1 MKNNK
6 PNNSR
11 SNEKKSNLKT
21 TSDKSG
27 KTVVT
32 KNAKYVLIKENNK
45 LKSIGTRFSKIKKSI
60 ISKSSNIHNNIFNI
74 IKNIKLPKYI
84 LKYKTQAISG
94 LCLTLSSLLLLTGFS
109 LFYSLSED
117 ENISTYYSAKSYTV
131 FLNNEEIGIVRDR
144 ETVDMAIRKIQ
155 KEYKDKYHTDCNVLS
170 SVEIVESNANDS
182 ELVSDSKLYSSLKSN
197 LDIKSAGYG
206 ISVNGEIIG
215 VLGTKEEA
223 DELINDV
230 KDYFTQ
236 NYEKDQILN
245 ISFDENVS
253 VEAVTV
259 GFDKIDEKENLLEY
273 IIIGTDEKMSY
284 TVENGDT
291 YWDIAIKY
299 DMTVE
304 ELLAANPEA
313 NENRLMPGDEL
324 SLVVPKPFINVNIER
339 KLLAE
344 EKIKYDSE
352 IQEVSYM
359 YTDQKTIKKAG
370 VYGVADVEYI
380 VTEQN
385 GREISREEISRNVK
399 SEPQSEVVLVGT
411 QTPPPK
417 VGSGVFINPLPAS
430 TVSSAYGSRSG
441 GFHRGLDLAKA
452 LGSDIKAA
460 DGGTVIYS
468 GWYGTYGYM
477 IEIDHGGGWTTAYAH
492 CSQLYVTKGE
502 KVYQGQVIAAVGS
515 TGYSTGPHL
524 HFEVRKYKVT
534 KNPAS
539 YIGQQYK

>member
-45 LKSIGTRFSKIKKSI
+45 LKSIVTRFSKIKKSI
-60 ISKSSNIHNNIFNI
+60 ISKSRNIHNNIFNTT
-74 IKNIKLPKYI
+74 KNIKLPKYI
-84 LKYKTQAISG
+84 LKYKTQFISG
-94 LCLTLSSLLLLTGFS
+94 LCLALSSLLLLTGFS

-144 ETVDMAIRKIQ
+144 ETVDTAIRKIQ
-155 KEYKDKYHTDCNVLS
+155 KDYKDKYNTDCNILS

-182 ELVSDSKLYSSLKSN
+182 ELVSDTKLYSSLKSK
-197 LDIKSAGYG
+197 LDIKSAAYG

-223 DELINDV
+223 DELISDI

-245 ISFDENVS
+245 VSFDENVS

-259 GFDKIDEKENLLEY
+259 GFDKIDEKEKLLEY

-304 ELLAANPEA
+304 ELLSANPEA

-417 VGSGVFINPLPAS
+417 VGSGVFINPLPSS
-430 TVSSAYGSRSG
+430 TISSAYGSRSG
-441 GFHRGLDLAKA
+441 GFHRGLDMAKA
-452 LGSDIKAA
+452 SGSDIKAA

-492 CSQLYVTKGE
+492 CSKLYVTKGE

>member
-45 LKSIGTRFSKIKKSI
+45 LKSIVTRFSKIKKSI
-60 ISKSSNIHNNIFNI
+60 ISKSRNIHNNIFNTT
-74 IKNIKLPKYI
+74 KNIKLPKYI
-84 LKYKTQAISG
+84 LKYKTQFISG
-94 LCLTLSSLLLLTGFS
+94 LCLALSSLLLLTGFS

-144 ETVDMAIRKIQ
+144 ETVDTAIRKIQ
-155 KEYKDKYHTDCNVLS
+155 KEYKDKYNTDCNVLS

-182 ELVSDSKLYSSLKSN
+182 ELVSDSKLYSSLKSK
-197 LDIKSAGYG
+197 LDIKSAAYG

-223 DELINDV
+223 DELISDI

-245 ISFDENVS
+245 VSFDENVS

-259 GFDKIDEKENLLEY
+259 GFDKIDEKEKLLEY

-304 ELLAANPEA
+304 ELLSANPEA

-452 LGSDIKAA
+452 SGSDIKAA

-492 CSQLYVTKGE
+492 CSKLYVTKGE

>member
-74 IKNIKLPKYI
+74 TKNIKLPKYI
-84 LKYKTQAISG
+84 LKYKTQFVSG
-94 LCLTLSSLLLLTGFS
+94 LCLALSSLLLLTGFS

-182 ELVSDSKLYSSLKSN
+182 ELVSDSKLYSSLKSK

-236 NYEKDQILN
+236 NYEEDQILN
-245 ISFDENVS
+245 VSFDENVS

-259 GFDKIDEKENLLEY
+259 GFDKIDEKETLLEY

-304 ELLAANPEA
+304 ELLSANPEA

-385 GREISREEISRNVK
+385 GREINREEISRNVK

-430 TVSSAYGSRSG
+430 TISSAYGSRSG
-441 GFHRGLDLAKA
+441 GFHRGLDMAKA
-452 LGSDIKAA
+452 SGSDIKAA

>member
-155 KEYKDKYHTDCNVLS
+155 KEYKDKYNTDCNVLS

-182 ELVSDSKLYSSLKSN
+182 ELVSDSKLYSSLKSK

-370 VYGVADVEYI
+370 VYGIADVEYI

-385 GREISREEISRNVK
+385 GREINREEISRNVK

-430 TVSSAYGSRSG
+430 TISSAYGSRSG
-441 GFHRGLDLAKA
+441 GFHRGLDMAKA
-452 LGSDIKAA
+452 SGSDIKAA